1 MSLKTWK
8 QEFYPKP
15 ASRVAKKNAIK
26 ASLLKWAGLRPENL
40 AKHDMVVSHGFVH
53 ETEDDEKEFW
63 IGGEDCPLCVH
74 YNVPEECRSPE
85 RCGDCPLV
93 IAETAMSPRGEPC
106 DYWTADR
113 TPPYGRWSKHKDPEP
128 MIALLEAALA
138 AQEASHG

>member
-26 ASLLKWAGLRPENL
+26 ASLLKWQGLRPENL
-40 AKHDMVVSHGFVH
+40 VKHDMVVSHGFVH